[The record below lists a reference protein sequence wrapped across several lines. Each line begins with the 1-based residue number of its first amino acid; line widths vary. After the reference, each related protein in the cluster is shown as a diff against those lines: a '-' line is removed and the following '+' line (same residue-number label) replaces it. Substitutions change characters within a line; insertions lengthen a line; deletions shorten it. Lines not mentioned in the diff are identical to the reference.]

1 MLTVETEIT
10 RLLSPDSIRV
20 GLEGSTKTE
29 ILESLILTLED
40 NPAVLDLDR
49 VREDVLAR
57 EGIMSTGVGQ
67 GLGLP
72 HAKTSGVSET
82 TAAFAVTA
90 EPIDYRAIDQQP
102 VRLIFLLLGPE
113 TSRSQHIK
121 ILSRISRLM
130 NREQIRESLLEAA
143 TPEEVLDIFSEGEL
157 ELLDR

>member
-1 MLTVETEIT
+1 MTVETEIT

-90 EPIDYRAIDQQP
+90 ESIDYRAIDQQP

-143 TPEEVLDIFSEGEL
+143 TPEEVLEIFSEGEL